1 MKRGPDVS
9 RPCLRVFP
17 FPNLSHR
24 PRPLLIICHGQNV
37 PNRPQ
42 LIWELCDAAARYFWI
57 EISRAQGD
65 KPGVIE
71 EGLKEVHRR
80 GRRRDPDD
88 DELAVAK
95 QLLRNRVSRPRRGNI
110 WGPLKLRTL

>member
-1 MKRGPDVS
+1 MP
-9 RPCLRVFP
+9 
-17 FPNLSHR
+17 
-24 PRPLLIICHGQNV
+24 PL
-37 PNRPQ
+37 
-42 LIWELCDAAARYFWI
+42 D
-57 EISRAQGD
+57 ISGLKSLAGD

-95 QLLRNRVSRPRRGNI
+95 QLLRNRVSRE
-110 WGPLKLRTL
+110 

>member
-1 MKRGPDVS
+1 
-9 RPCLRVFP
+9 
-17 FPNLSHR
+17 
-24 PRPLLIICHGQNV
+24 
-37 PNRPQ
+37 
-42 LIWELCDAAARYFWI
+42 LCDAAARYFWI

-88 DELAVAK
+88 DELA
-95 QLLRNRVSRPRRGNI
+95 LLRNWFSRPRRGNI

>member
-1 MKRGPDVS
+1 MLWSGRPS
-9 RPCLRVFP
+9 RSLPRLP

-57 EISRAQGD
+57 EISRPQGD

-95 QLLRNRVSRPRRGNI
+95 QLLRNRVSRE
-110 WGPLKLRTL
+110 

>member
-1 MKRGPDVS
+1 LSARLSFSEPLTPAAPTPYYMS
-9 RPCLRVFP
+9 RP
-17 FPNLSHR
+17 
-24 PRPLLIICHGQNV
+24 NV

-80 GRRRDPDD
+80 GRRRDPDN

-95 QLLRNRVSRPRRGNI
+95 QLLRNRV